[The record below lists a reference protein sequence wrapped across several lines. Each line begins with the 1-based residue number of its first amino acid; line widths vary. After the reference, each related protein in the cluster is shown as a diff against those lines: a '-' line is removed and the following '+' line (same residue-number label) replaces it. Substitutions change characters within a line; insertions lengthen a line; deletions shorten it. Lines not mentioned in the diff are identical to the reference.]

1 MWEVSIFI
9 ATLFLAYAKG
19 SNDNF
24 KGVAT
29 LFGSRITSY
38 QTAILWATF
47 TTFAGAVTSIL
58 FADNLVQQFSGQG
71 IVRDAIAQGGNFHIA
86 VAIATALTV
95 IIATNLGLPVST
107 THSLI
112 GAIFGAALVAI
123 GLEANSLLLLNYF
136 VLPLFISPIL
146 AIPLGA
152 GIYSL
157 VEYIKPKLSLPI
169 NQRFINIA
177 HYISAGIICF
187 TQGFYDTPKLV
198 SLVVIIEYF
207 SRQGAIITIAMA
219 MGLGGL
225 ISSQKLAETMS
236 LKITPINHTQ
246 GLSANIITSI
256 LVILSN
262 YFGLPISTTH
272 VAVGSIFGVGIIT
285 EKVNKIVSFKIIMAW
300 ILTLPT
306 ATIMSGIIYRLL
318 QR

>member
-107 THSLI
+107 THSLV

-169 NQRFINIA
+169 NQKFINIA

-262 YFGLPISTTH
+262 YFALPISTTH

-285 EKVNKIVSFKIIMAW
+285 EKVNKIVSFKILMAW

>member
-47 TTFAGAVTSIL
+47 TTFAGALTSIF
-58 FADNLVQQFSGQG
+58 FADSLVQRFSGQG
-71 IVRDAIAQGGNFHIA
+71 IVRDAIAQGDNFHIA

-95 IIATNLGLPVST
+95 MIATNLGLPVST
-107 THSLI
+107 AHSLI
-112 GAIFGAALVAI
+112 GAIFGASLVAI
-123 GLEANSLLLLNYF
+123 GLEANSKILLNSF
-136 VLPLFISPIL
+136 VLPLFISPII
-146 AIPLGA
+146 AISLSA

-157 VEYIKPKLSLPI
+157 TEYIQPKLSLAV
-169 NQRFINIA
+169 NQKLVDNI
-177 HYISAGIICF
+177 HYISAGLICF
-187 TQGFYDTPKLV
+187 IQGFYETPRLV
-198 SLVVIIEYF
+198 SLVIVIEYF

-225 ISSQKLAETMS
+225 ISSQRIAETIS
-236 LKITPINHTQ
+236 LKITPINPTQ

-256 LVILSN
+256 LVIIAN
-262 YFGLPISTTH
+262 FFALPISTTH
-272 VAVGSIFGVGIIT
+272 VAVGSILGAGIIT
-285 EKVNKIVSFKIIMAW
+285 EKVNKFVVFKIIIAW

-306 ATIMSGIIYRLL
+306 STIFSGLIYRFL